1 MLRRVHPEA
10 RATPASSPTGSVSL
24 TTQRSPHSAAG
35 ACQSQT
41 LCGGSLLFYPFIWSH
56 CCQLLP
62 PFCMTQACLV
72 SGFFS
77 HFCSISNASLLSPC
91 QKLNSLKT
99 GHRSCLQHIHK
110 ATQTTVFL
118 TKASVVPTST
128 ALSVAPSWPP
138 STPHNGPPFQAPSL
152 RRVSSPAAISYLLQD
167 CWDRCGTV
175 TASGQLSPDSPQRG
189 SDKVQSP

>member
-1 MLRRVHPEA
+1 MFVNSEII
-10 RATPASSPTGSVSL
+10 
-24 TTQRSPHSAAG
+24 Q
-35 ACQSQT
+35 
-41 LCGGSLLFYPFIWSH
+41 YIK
-56 CCQLLP
+56 LP
-62 PFCMTQACLV
+62 PCPLH
-72 SGFFS
+72 SYHLGFQPS
-77 HFCSISNASLLSPC
+77 LPHFCSISNASLLSPC

-118 TKASVVPTST
+118 TKVSVVPTST

-152 RRVSSPAAISYLLQD
+152 RRVSSPAAIRYLLQD